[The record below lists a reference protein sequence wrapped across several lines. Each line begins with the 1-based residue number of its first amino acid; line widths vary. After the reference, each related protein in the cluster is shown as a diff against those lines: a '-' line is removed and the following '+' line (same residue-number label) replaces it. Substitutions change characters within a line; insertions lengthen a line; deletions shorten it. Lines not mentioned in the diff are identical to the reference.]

1 MNARSG
7 DTLTLDVSEG
17 AGAAHWLSR
26 FNPAAKIVAALVL
39 AFGLIPATDPVTA
52 GVVLAAAVVLVPFSG
67 VDRRT
72 LLVLGLPFLL
82 MGSST
87 LLVNLLYGDQGAEGA
102 LGAAVR
108 VLAIALPGLLV
119 AISSDPTDLSDG
131 LVQRLKVPE
140 RPAMGVLAALRL
152 VPLLAHQWRS
162 VTFARRARGIAAG
175 GNPFR
180 AVALFFGRLFSLLVR
195 SVRTGTL
202 LATAMD
208 ARAFGTGPRTRAR
221 HSRWGRR
228 DTLLVAA
235 APALL
240 AAAYGISHSA
250 GTLSPVWQMK

>member
-1 MNARSG
+1 MNAHRG
-7 DTLTLDVSEG
+7 DTLTLDVPED
-17 AGAAHWLSR
+17 AGARHWLTR
-26 FNPAAKIVAALVL
+26 FNPAAKLLAALVL
-39 AFGLIPATDPVTA
+39 ALGLVPAADPVT
-52 GVVLAAAVVLVPFSG
+52 GTVVLAAALAVVPVSG

-72 LLVLGLPFLL
+72 LLVLGVPFLL
-82 MGSST
+82 MGAST
-87 LLVNLLYGDQGAEGA
+87 LVVNLLYGDQGAEGA

-108 VLAIALPGLLV
+108 VLAIALPGLLAAV
-119 AISSDPTDLSDG
+119 SSDPTDLSDG
-131 LVQRLKVPE
+131 LVQRLRMPE
-140 RPAMGVLAALRL
+140 RPAMGILAALRL
-152 VPLLAHQWRS
+152 VPLLAHQWR
-162 VTFARRARGIAAG
+162 TITLARRARGISAG

-195 SVRTGTL
+195 SIRTGTL

-240 AAAYGISHSA
+240 LAAYGISHSA
-250 GTLSPVWQMK
+250 GTLSPAWQIP